1 MDISA
6 LNQRFGIAGMAAV
19 TQGKGG
25 FPLVEVTV
33 PGARAVVSAYAGQ
46 VLSYQPDGHEDLFF
60 LSSKAF
66 WADGKAIKGGVPV
79 CWPWF
84 GPDPEGKGRPGHGF
98 VRNRAWDLRAVEALG
113 DGRVQ
118 VRVGLT
124 DSDATRAI
132 WPRAFDLEMA
142 VTVGAGG
149 IDTALTT
156 RNTGTEPI
164 PLTQGLHTYFRVG
177 DIAAVKVH
185 GLEGTTYI
193 DKMDN
198 GAMKTQQG
206 PVTIAREVDRIHTG
220 VGRDLAIEDS
230 ALRRTIRIRASGSAS
245 AVVWNPWDVTAA
257 GMADLEPNDYLRMI
271 CVETTNAGSD
281 VVTVEPGGSHT
292 LAAAYSLG

>member
-6 LNQRFGIAGMAAV
+6 LNQRFGIAGTAAV
-19 TQGKGG
+19 TLGKGG

-33 PGARAVVSAYAGQ
+33 PGARAVISAYAGQ
-46 VLSYQPDGHEDLFF
+46 VLSYQPDGQEDLFF

-98 VRNRAWDLRAVEALG
+98 VRNRAWDLRAVEALD

-124 DSDATRAI
+124 ESDATRAI
-132 WPRAFDLEMA
+132 WPYAFDLEVA

-156 RNTGTEPI
+156 RNTGAEPF

-198 GAMKTQQG
+198 GAAKTQDG
-206 PVTIAREVDRIHTG
+206 PVTIAREVDRIYTG
-220 VGRDLAIEDS
+220 VARDLAIED
-230 ALRRTIRIRASGSAS
+230 AGLRRTIRIRASGSAS

-292 LAAAYSLG
+292 LAATYSLA